1 VRFDVAWFE
10 ALGQTMAGDPLYG
23 RISGHFTARILIEEG
38 ARAALVCLD
47 GGRIAE
53 VQAPA
58 PLMAPW
64 DFAIRGDAAAW
75 DDLLAAVPPPRC
87 QSVFALAKAGRM
99 RVEGNW
105 MVVMQ
110 NLWALTRLLELMRAH
125 HGAMTRAA
133 A

>member
-1 VRFDVAWFE
+1 MRFDVTWFE
-10 ALGQTMAGDPLYG
+10 GLGRALGSDPLYA
-23 RISGHFTARILIEEG
+23 RISGRFDARMLFEEG
-38 ARAALVCLD
+38 GRAALVRLD

-53 VQAPA
+53 AHAPP
-58 PLMAPW
+58 PLMTSW
-64 DFAIRGDAAAW
+64 DFAVRGEAGAW

-99 RVEGNW
+99 CVEGNW
-105 MVVMQ
+105 LVVMQ

-125 HGAMTRAA
+125 DGAMGRAA

>member
-1 VRFDVAWFE
+1 MRFDVAWFE
-10 ALGQTMAGDPLYG
+10 GLGRSLGSDPLYA
-23 RISGHFTARILIEEG
+23 RISGHFSVRILVEEG
-38 ARAALVCLD
+38 ARSALVCLD
-47 GGRIAE
+47 GGRIVR
-53 VQAPA
+53 VQAPP

-64 DFAIRGDAAAW
+64 DFVIRGDAAAW

-99 RVEGNW
+99 CVEGNW
-105 MVVMQ
+105 LVVMQ

-125 HGAMTRAA
+125 DGATGRAA